1 MIKDNFNFTGQLHV
15 TVFDSNGILKDER
28 YIPNLVVT
36 SGKTFICS
44 RMAGTATAV
53 MSHMAVGS
61 GTNSAVVGDSAL
73 QTEITRV
80 ALTSTT
86 PNTNTITYVGTYPA
100 GVGTGTISEA
110 GILNNSSG
118 GTLLART
125 TFTAVPKGAG
135 DSMTISWTI
144 TAN

>member
-1 MIKDNFNFTGQLHV
+1 MLQDNLKLTGKLHIK
-15 TVFDSNGILKDER
+15 VFDECGKLKDER
-28 YIPNLVVT
+28 LIDNLVVT
-36 SGKTFICS
+36 TGKVFICS
-44 RMAGTATAV
+44 RMAGTSTAV

-61 GTNSAVVGDSAL
+61 GTNAAVAGDTAL

-86 PNTNTITYVGTYPA
+86 PNTNTITYVGDYPA
-100 GVGTGTISEA
+100 GTGTGTITEA

-125 TFTAVPKGAG
+125 VFTAISKGAA
-135 DSMTISWTI
+135 DIMSISWTI
-144 TAN
+144 TAS